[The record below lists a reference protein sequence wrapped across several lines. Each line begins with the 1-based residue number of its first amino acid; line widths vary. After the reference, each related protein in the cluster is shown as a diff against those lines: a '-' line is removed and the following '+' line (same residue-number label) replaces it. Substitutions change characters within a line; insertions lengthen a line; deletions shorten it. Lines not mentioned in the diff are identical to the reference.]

1 MFVDFRLAV
10 NTGNEYTDLFPRTD
24 MEGVI
29 DKNQALKY
37 SERIVDVEPV
47 AEGTQIQ
54 KVAFSP
60 QLTVEQTYG
69 VFFVELMTEGEQA
82 QKDFD
87 TIVQCRIEF
96 PNEMSVMRL
105 YSWPTATIKLK
116 LIFQEAHGTYD
127 EEESYQDE
135 VEV

>member
-1 MFVDFRLAV
+1 MSVDFRLAV
-10 NTGNEYTDLFPRTD
+10 NTGNEYTDLFPRTGID
-24 MEGVI
+24 GVI
-29 DKNQALKY
+29 DKNKLLKY

-87 TIVQCRIEF
+87 TIVQCSIKF
-96 PNEMSVMRL
+96 PNEMSIMRL
-105 YSWPTATIKLK
+105 YSWPTALIKLK
-116 LIFQEAHGTYD
+116 LIFQEAHGNYN
-127 EEESYQDE
+127 EEEL
-135 VEV
+135 